1 MYSINR
7 VVPVGIIGIDI
18 SAFVG
23 VTLYLL
29 YLKET
34 WSHYGEFSSTVIYLF
49 ATCMIWITGNKI
61 TNSIYNTTPGG
72 PGKPLNNVVD
82 KAMSTIIDRVNNA
95 SKPAE
100 TENKDRKQGE
110 A

>member
-1 MYSINR
+1 M
-7 VVPVGIIGIDI
+7 
-18 SAFVG
+18 
-23 VTLYLL
+23 YLL

-34 WSHYGEFSSTVIYLF
+34 WSHYGEFSSTIIYLF
-49 ATCMIWITGNKI
+49 ITCMIWITGNKI

-95 SKPAE
+95 SKPDE
-100 TENKDRKQGE
+100 TENKDKKQGE

>member
-1 MYSINR
+1 M
-7 VVPVGIIGIDI
+7 VPVGIIGIDI
-18 SAFVG
+18 TAFIG

-34 WSHYGEFSSTVIYLF
+34 WSHYGEFSSTIIYLF
-49 ATCMIWITGNKI
+49 VTCMVWITGNKI

-72 PGKPLNNVVD
+72 PGKPINNVVD
-82 KAMSTIIDRVNNA
+82 KTMSSIISRVNNT
-95 SKPAE
+95 SKTAE
-100 TENKDRKQGE
+100 TETNTENKSKKQGE

>member
-1 MYSINR
+1 M
-7 VVPVGIIGIDI
+7 IIGIDI
-18 SAFVG
+18 TAFVG

-29 YLKET
+29 HLKET
-34 WSHYGEFSSTVIYLF
+34 WSHYGEFSSTIIYLF
-49 ATCMIWITGNKI
+49 VTCMIWITGNKI

-82 KAMSTIIDRVNNA
+82 KAMSTIIDRVNAA
-95 SKPAE
+95 SKPEE
-100 TENKDRKQGE
+100 TGNKDKKQGD

>member
-1 MYSINR
+1 
-7 VVPVGIIGIDI
+7 
-18 SAFVG
+18 
-23 VTLYLL
+23 
-29 YLKET
+29 
-34 WSHYGEFSSTVIYLF
+34 
-49 ATCMIWITGNKI
+49 MIWITGNKI

-100 TENKDRKQGE
+100 T
-110 A
+110 